1 MDWLTTLRALWAKLT
16 GPKKAEVVVEKL
28 PALAPGD
35 MLALYM
41 PKGWTMPLEDR
52 ERWLD
57 GVQRAVGADVTLIV
71 LPEGVTLGVIQ
82 REKVVVNNT
91 VGGEAGPEIVAAA
104 VRRSTGE
111 GI

>member
-1 MDWLTTLRALWAKLT
+1 MDWLKKITAAVWAKLT

-28 PALAPGD
+28 PPLAPGD

-41 PKGWTMPLEDR
+41 PKGWSMPLEDR

-91 VGGEAGPEIVAAA
+91 IGGLADSDAVARAIQASGP
-104 VRRSTGE
+104 
-111 GI
+111 